1 MLKRGL
7 VMKRSETRKGVLK
20 NVAVCL
26 CLLLLAGCASEGT
39 LYHDPNMDF
48 GSIQTVAVLPF
59 RNLTPDDMAAERVRD
74 TFTGMLLSTGAFY
87 VLSTGE
93 VARGVSRAGVTNP
106 TEPSA
111 EEIGRISDVLKVDA
125 VITGTVNEY
134 GAVRSGTATAN
145 VVSLSLEMME
155 TQTGRVV
162 WTAASTRGGVTTMD
176 RLFGGGGD
184 PMNKVTVAAC
194 NDLIDKLFQ

>member
-1 MLKRGL
+1 
-7 VMKRSETRKGVLK
+7 MKRSESNRRGLK
-20 NVAVCL
+20 NVVLFL
-26 CLLLLAGCASEGT
+26 CLLLLAGCVSKGA

-59 RNLTPDDMAAERVRD
+59 RNLTTDDMAGERVRD
-74 TFTGMLLSTGAFY
+74 TFIGMLLSTGAFY

-93 VARGVSRAGVTNP
+93 VARGVSRAGVMNP
-106 TEPSA
+106 TQPSA
-111 EEIGRISDVLKVDA
+111 EEIGRITNVLKVDA
-125 VITGTVNEY
+125 VITGTVKEY
-134 GAVRSGTATAN
+134 GVVRSGTTMAN

-162 WTAASTRGGVTTMD
+162 WTASSTKGGVTTMD

-184 PMNKVTVAAC
+184 PMNKVTAAAC